1 MKHLVLSMCVLFLLA
16 LTFVQGIAAA
26 AGPVPDK
33 NLEAA
38 IRATLHD
45 TKNAPLTDMDLN
57 NVYVLEAPGKSIK
70 DLTSIELDSIFPGRS
85 MACARLAEEIAL
97 SIKSKGQA
105 PSKTP

>member
-1 MKHLVLSMCVLFLLA
+1 MKRIGLYTILLSVFA
-16 LTFVQGIAAA
+16 LCAAGSSLIA

-57 NVYVLEAPGKSIK
+57 NIYVLEAPGKSIK
-70 DLTSIELDSIFPGRS
+70 DLTGLEKCKNLMQLKLTSNEISDLKPLRELMNIQS
-85 MACARLAEEIAL
+85 LA
-97 SIKSKGQA
+97 Q
-105 PSKTP
+105 